1 MIDRDDVM
9 HYSWLHGQD
18 KNTRTGKNY
27 RNMVNDKNSMGNN
40 FYKENI
46 SSCTG
51 CLSHPYLKTWR
62 GQKKGDLEGIQNVPG
77 KVR

>member
-9 HYSWLHGQD
+9 HYWLNGQD

-27 RNMVNDKNSMGNN
+27 RSMVNDKNSMGNN

-46 SSCTG
+46 S
-51 CLSHPYLKTWR
+51 LSHPYLETWR
-62 GQKKGDLEGIQNVPG
+62 GQKKDDLEGIQNVPG